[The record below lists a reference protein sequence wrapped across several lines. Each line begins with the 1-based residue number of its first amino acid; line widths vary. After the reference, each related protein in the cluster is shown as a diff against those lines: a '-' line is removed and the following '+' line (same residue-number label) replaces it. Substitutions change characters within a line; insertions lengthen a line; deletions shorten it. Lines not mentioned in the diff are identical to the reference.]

1 MGIADCLRGDD
12 MKQPM
17 TYASVCDGIG
27 AVHVAW
33 QPLGWLCKWTS
44 EIDPFP
50 AAVVDHHWHMPN
62 LGDMLAITEEYVEQ
76 HGPID
81 LLVGGTPC
89 QGFSVAGLRGG
100 LDDPRSN
107 LAIRFCQLVGSIR
120 PRWMLWENVVGVRS
134 SWTGAEPPS
143 DMGVGRRTAGGNE
156 ASDFGCFLGAL
167 GKLGYG
173 LAYRSLDAQ
182 YFGLAQRRE
191 RVFVVG
197 YFGDWRPAAAVLFE
211 RNGLSGNPPPSRK
224 AGKGVAPTI
233 SARTKGGGGLGTDF
247 DCDGGL
253 IANCLQERYAKGP
266 DSDCT
271 TTLVTHA
278 LRAERFDASEDGTGR
293 GTPLVPVA
301 YRTSGN
307 NGVME
312 QRDKTAALNC
322 NTDRTQ
328 QIIAYQCQGSNVG
341 EMGTLRK
348 GNGNESGGV
357 PFVFQTRI
365 CRNGRG
371 QPKEIADALTSSDG
385 GTHADSKP
393 HVAGSFGV
401 RRLTPLECCRLQ
413 GFPDTYLDIIH
424 RGKPA
429 SDSAKY
435 KALGNSMAVPV
446 MRWLGERIKAV
457 EALTKVARS

>member
-1 MGIADCLRGDD
+1 MEGRFVKVTSCWEVPSHEDHRRDHR
-12 MKQPM
+12 M
-17 TYASVCDGIG
+17 TYQNIKYASLCDGIG

-33 QPLGWLCKWTS
+33 QPLGWHCEWTS
-44 EIDPFP
+44 EIDQFP
-50 AAVVDHHWHMPN
+50 IAVVDHHWHLPN
-62 LGDMLAITEEYVEQ
+62 LGDMTKITEEDLERFD
-76 HGPID
+76 PID

-100 LDDPRSN
+100 LDDARSN
-107 LAIRFCQLVGSIR
+107 LALRFCQLVGHLR
-120 PRWMLWENVVGVRS
+120 PRWVLWENVPGVRS
-134 SWTGAEPPS
+134 SWTGAEPPG
-143 DMGVGRRTAGGNE
+143 DMGVGRRTAGGSE
-156 ASDFGCFLGAL
+156 TSDFGCFMGAL
-167 GKLGYG
+167 RELGYG

-211 RNGLSGNPPPSRK
+211 RNSLSRNPPPSRE

-247 DCDGGL
+247 DCDGG
-253 IANCLQERYAKGP
+253 I
-266 DSDCT
+266 
-271 TTLVTHA
+271 
-278 LRAERFDASEDGTGR
+278 
-293 GTPLVPVA
+293 VA

-307 NGVME
+307 CGVMK
-312 QRDKTAALNC
+312 QGDRTAALNC
-322 NTDRTQ
+322 NTDQTQ
-328 QIIAYQCQGSNVG
+328 QIIAFPLDMRQCSRGETMTNNRPGGSTGGAPGTGVG
-341 EMGTLRK
+341 EDGDASPSLSTTHTPA
-348 GNGNESGGV
+348 V
-357 PFVFQTRI
+357 CFQTQI
-365 CRNGRG
+365 GRNGRG
-371 QPKEIADALTSSDG
+371 QPSEVASALTTCEG

-401 RRLTPLECCRLQ
+401 RRLTPKECARLQ
-413 GFPDTYLDIIH
+413 GFPDDYLDIIH

-446 MRWLGERIKAV
+446 MRWIGERIEMVNKIM
-457 EALTKVARS
+457 ETET